1 MIKHSISCAEYP
13 LILKSASF
21 RFGTFGGT
29 LMYVIYKDEITAEA
43 VQSPLFSYVTFAKVV
58 KIIEKS
64 WHTIKNPAVL
74 SQQGRT
80 RLNWTMKNIGYIEP
94 ITK

>member
-1 MIKHSISCAEYP
+1 MTKHSISCAEYP